1 MAVNCTIIFF
11 GRFSR
16 IEYFSRFALNQSRAT
31 RVNQRLGVT
40 GGLLVLV
47 FKLWIWAKYN
57 FFRAEPVPD
66 KTRGFPGFDPLGLLS
81 LKDSLCALLCASRLA
96 VCTRVVPRKIFRKMV
111 LIHPDSAIFR
121 SIFAV
126 LGDFSIIF
134 IRDSFILLVK
144 PTFWSEKNT
153 CFDRNP
159 IVSDNSNPP
168 TTQLGFFYHL
178 K

>member
-1 MAVNCTIIFF
+1 VAVNCTINFF

-16 IEYFSRFALNQSRAT
+16 IQYFSRFALNQSRAT

-66 KTRGFPGFDPLGLLS
+66 KTRGFPGFGPLGLLS

-96 VCTRVVPRKIFRKMV
+96 VCTRVVPRKIFRKNG
-111 LIHPDSAIFR
+111 L
-121 SIFAV
+121 
-126 LGDFSIIF
+126 
-134 IRDSFILLVK
+134 
-144 PTFWSEKNT
+144 
-153 CFDRNP
+153 
-159 IVSDNSNPP
+159 NPP
-168 TTQLGFFYHL
+168 RFSYFPVDFRCFR
-178 K
+178 